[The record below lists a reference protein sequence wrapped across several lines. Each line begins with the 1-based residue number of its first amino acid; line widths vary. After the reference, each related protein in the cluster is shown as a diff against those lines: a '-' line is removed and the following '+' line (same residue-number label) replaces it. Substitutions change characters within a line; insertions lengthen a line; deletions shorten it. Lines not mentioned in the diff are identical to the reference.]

1 MHLVEINVLSLQAMQ
16 AVLNCSTNVFAG
28 QTTLI
33 WSAPH
38 CAPAL
43 GRQYDLVTLPFEPL
57 SNNLLGAT
65 NGIETTTNRVH
76 IRRVKEIHSHFNCRV
91 HDRKAHRLITLSTE
105 SHGS

>member
-1 MHLVEINVLSLQAMQ
+1 MHLVEINVISLQAMQ

-33 WSAPH
+33 WSPPH
-38 CAPAL
+38 RPPTLRC
-43 GRQYDLVTLPFEPL
+43 QHDLIAFSFEPFP
-57 SNNLLGAT
+57 NNLLGAT

-91 HDRKAHRLITLSTE
+91 HDRKAHRLVTLPTE